1 MSDDPRASST
11 GRDAPGRFVLSAQE
25 LHQRVGRLLRLLFQH
40 PVSRVL
46 QNDDRYVRG
55 HELQLRA
62 LELAQGFLTSNG
74 QYRNCQLCLREFTE
88 VLVGDRLRVVTQRVI
103 AQFSSNVDRS
113 S

>member
-40 PVSRVL
+40 PVSGVL

-62 LELAQGFLTSNG
+62 LELAKGFLTTVNTGIVSFVFESSPKS
-74 QYRNCQLCLREFTE
+74 LW
-88 VLVGDRLRVVTQRVI
+88 VI
-103 AQFSSNVDRS
+103 GCEL
-113 S
+113 